1 MRSFLVVAAI
11 AAILPIAGTAQ
22 STLTFDAASVKVVSP
37 GSPATR
43 VGASGP
49 PWREGSGRLHQPS
62 ITMKSLL
69 IEAYGVKDFQ
79 IVGPGWMEADR
90 FAIDAVM
97 PASTTREQLRVMMQ
111 HLLANRFHLAV
122 HRETRAEQVYVLSV
136 AKSGPKLKEIAE
148 GTPVPEPKGDEPE
161 FDPYGFPNPI
171 YFARGRGGATEFQIN
186 GRSRITGQHASMK
199 DFIDV
204 LIRRLGRPVSDKT
217 NLTGK
222 YDFVLNYSG
231 TSLTAPVTDAP
242 MPDLFQALQ
251 TQLGLKLEARKGPVE
266 MIVVDHVER
275 VPTEN

>member
-1 MRSFLVVAAI
+1 MRSFLAVAAI
-11 AAILPIAGTAQ
+11 AAIFPSALAAQ
-22 STLTFDAASVKVVSP
+22 ATLTFDAAAVKVVP
-37 GSPATR
+37 PSPAAR
-43 VGASGP
+43 VAASGP
-49 PWREGSGRLHQPS
+49 PWREDSGRLHQPS

-69 IEAYGVKDFQ
+69 IEAQGVKGFR

-111 HLLANRFHLAV
+111 HLLANRFNLAV

-148 GTPVPEPKGDEPE
+148 SRPAPEPKGNEPE
-161 FDPYGFPNPI
+161 FDADGFPNPI
-171 YFARGRGGATEFQIN
+171 YFTRGRGGTTEFQIN
-186 GRSRITGQHASMK
+186 GRSRITGQHAAMK

-204 LIRRLGRPVSDKT
+204 VIRRLARPVTDET

-242 MPDLFQALQ
+242 MPDLFEALQ
-251 TQLGLKLEARKGPVE
+251 LSSDSNWRR
-266 MIVVDHVER
+266 ER
-275 VPTEN
+275 VRWR